1 MGCRCRRKGARM
13 RGEES
18 GGVSGRTGGSCVK
31 PGLEP
36 AVELVQEE
44 RPAVLVG
51 GAIPRLREQPEGVAW

>member
-1 MGCRCRRKGARM
+1 M